1 VALPADGT
9 PSCGTTPRR
18 WCLRLFR
25 LDVALKVLPAA
36 LNDDHD
42 RIARFQREAE
52 VLAQP
57 DHPNIAPIFVQY

>member
-1 VALPADGT
+1 
-9 PSCGTTPRR
+9 
-18 WCLRLFR
+18 
-25 LDVALKVLPAA
+25 LPAA